1 MANGNEHEANM
12 FDCGNA
18 TVPETSVIAELTLT
32 KYNYGGQPA
41 HWSGVLL
48 EELPMIAT
56 SFAHDSN

>member
-1 MANGNEHEANM
+1 MAMSM

-18 TVPETSVIAELTLT
+18 TVPSVIAELTLT

-48 EELPMIAT
+48 GVLLEELPMIAT
-56 SFAHDSN
+56 SFAHESN